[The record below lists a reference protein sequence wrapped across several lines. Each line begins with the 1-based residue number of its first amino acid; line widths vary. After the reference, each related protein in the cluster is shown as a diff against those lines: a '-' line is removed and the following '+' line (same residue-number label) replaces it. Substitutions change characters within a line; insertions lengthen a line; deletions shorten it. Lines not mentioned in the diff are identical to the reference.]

1 MGDKNIR
8 LLTPSDNYSPT
19 VLALFLGGF
28 SEIYGAEKVSV
39 DGYFLWFLK
48 YIYR

>member
-19 VLALFLGGF
+19 VLALLLGGF
-28 SEIYGAEKVSV
+28 SEIHGAEKVSV
-39 DGYFLWFLK
+39 DSYFLWFLK